1 MEGKLEQIL
10 QKNKYLAP
18 IVEIYRLEAH
28 KDVLCMSNESNDNEF
43 DAGELGNF

>member
-1 MEGKLEQIL
+1 MERNLEKIL

-18 IVEIYRLEAH
+18 SVEIYRLDDY

-43 DAGELGNF
+43 DAGGLGNF